1 MSKRSDAPK
10 TRSTPTMQAEQK
22 NISLETRE
30 QARQGLQQY
39 GELWEALVQEGK
51 LPASVLK
58 DIKSAAGAV

>member
-1 MSKRSDAPK
+1 
-10 TRSTPTMQAEQK
+10 MQAEQK

-51 LPASVLK
+51 LPAYIIAT
-58 DIKSAAGAV
+58 IKEAV

>member
-1 MSKRSDAPK
+1 MSKRSGIQE

-22 NISLETRE
+22 NISLETRA

-51 LPASVLK
+51 LPAYIIAT
-58 DIKSAAGAV
+58 IKEAV